1 MDLLRCRC
9 GRGAN
14 RKGVQAWIN
23 NLRAWACCSSPDSGP
38 SRVSDESKAFYVEAL
53 GLPLKPMPGNE
64 SYLLAEQG
72 ALDGV
77 KHFAL
82 WPLAQ
87 AAQSCFGDDRWPAD
101 LAAPQAWIEFDVA
114 DMALATQGLIDRGYR
129 LLVANREEPWG
140 KALPVC
146 SARKGCWSA
155 SPIRPGCV
163 KRRAVRRCFCGGRL
177 KNKFALA

>member
-1 MDLLRCRC
+1 MDQQFAGL
-9 GRGAN
+9 
-14 RKGVQAWIN
+14 GVLFVAGF
-23 NLRAWACCSSPDSGP
+23 GP
-38 SRVSDESKAFYVEAL
+38 ITRESDESKAFYVEAL
-53 GLPLKPMPGNE
+53 GLPPADAGQRELSAGRAGCAGRRETLRP
-64 SYLLAEQG
+64 
-72 ALDGV
+72 V
-77 KHFAL
+77 
-82 WPLAQ
+82 LAQ

-129 LLVANREEPWG
+129 LLVAKREEPWG

-155 SPIRPGCV
+155 SPTPWLNAAPFA
-163 KRRAVRRCFCGGRL
+163 AVSCGGRL

>member
-1 MDLLRCRC
+1 MDQPFAGL
-9 GRGAN
+9 
-14 RKGVQAWIN
+14 GVLFVAGF
-23 NLRAWACCSSPDSGP
+23 GP
-38 SRVSDESKAFYVEAL
+38 ITCESDESKAFYVEAL

-64 SYLLAEQG
+64 TYLLSEQG

-101 LAAPQAWIEFDVA
+101 LALP
-114 DMALATQGLIDRGYR
+114 QGLVDRGYR

-140 KALPVC
+140 QSVTRLL
-146 SARKGCWSA
+146 
-155 SPIRPGCV
+155 SPEGLLVGVTHTPWLR
-163 KRRAVRRCFCGGRL
+163 
-177 KNKFALA
+177 

>member
-1 MDLLRCRC
+1 MDQPFAGL
-9 GRGAN
+9 
-14 RKGVQAWIN
+14 GVLFVAGF
-23 NLRAWACCSSPDSGP
+23 GP
-38 SRVSDESKAFYVEAL
+38 ITRESDESKAFYVEAL

-64 SYLLAEQG
+64 TYLLSEQG

-101 LAAPQAWIEFDVA
+101 PRCRRRGSSLTWPTWRPPPRLV
-114 DMALATQGLIDRGYR
+114 DRGYR

-140 KALPVC
+140 QSVTRLL
-146 SARKGCWSA
+146 
-155 SPIRPGCV
+155 SPEGLLVGVTYTP
-163 KRRAVRRCFCGGRL
+163 RL
-177 KNKFALA
+177 R